1 MFVCLG
7 LRLGLGL
14 ESGLSIGDGGNVCVT
29 LALSSLSTDR
39 YSIKAIM
46 VL

>member
-14 ESGLSIGDGGNVCVT
+14 ESGLSIGDGGNLCAT
-29 LALSSLSTDR
+29 LALSSLTTDR
-39 YSIKAIM
+39 YSTKVI
-46 VL
+46 VV

>member
-14 ESGLSIGDGGNVCVT
+14 ERVGLSIGDGGNLCVM
-29 LALSSLSTDR
+29 LALGFLTTD
-39 YSIKAIM
+39 
-46 VL
+46 